1 MIEYKNTRARCG
13 DFYDSLDGDPTDPPD
28 IIEPR
33 GEVRHGYMAING
45 WELVSTAGCNGVII
59 YTWRREIVEK

>member
-13 DFYDSLDGDPTDPPD
+13 DFYDSFGDSTDPPD
-28 IIEPR
+28 ISEPR
-33 GEVRHGYMAING
+33 GDVPRGYMAING
-45 WELVSTAGCNGVII
+45 WELVSTAGCNGMII

>member
-1 MIEYKNTRARCG
+1 MIEYKNTRARCVDFCDSFG
-13 DFYDSLDGDPTDPPD
+13 DATDLPD

-45 WELVSTAGCNGVII
+45 WELVSTAGVNKMII